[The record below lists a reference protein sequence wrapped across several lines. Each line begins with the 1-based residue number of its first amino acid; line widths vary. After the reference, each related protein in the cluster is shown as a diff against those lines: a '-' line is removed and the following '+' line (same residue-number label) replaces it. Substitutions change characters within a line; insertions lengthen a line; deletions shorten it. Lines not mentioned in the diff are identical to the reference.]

1 MTAFILRSEEV
12 HGFRS
17 LEHRRVFVATNSADF
32 LSHQAGEKIRYSKF
46 APGRAVGL
54 SFIVIGWLGYSL
66 LAFFIFI
73 NFVAPLAAW
82 AWAAFIK

>member
-1 MTAFILRSEEV
+1 MYSVAWKIGEV
-12 HGFRS
+12 
-17 LEHRRVFVATNSADF
+17 LLPLTLLAF

-54 SFIVIGWLGYSL
+54 SLIGIGWLGYSL
-66 LAFFIFI
+66 LAFFILI

-82 AWAAFIK
+82 TWTVFMQ